1 MCNQEKKRNFALE
14 LNSSTNISSNYN
26 KTMKA
31 IEEFKPTDRFYRIIE
46 CDYRLMQVVARFNIT
61 MGFADKTVS
70 EVCHMHNVD
79 VHTFLAVVNQ
89 VVYDLNGSTKK
100 MSIDLVNMGSL
111 LDYLKR
117 THAYLMD
124 HQLPLMRKTLFTAM
138 DCSLQNEVAFLLVKY
153 FDMYVAEVQ
162 AHVAQEEQ
170 EVFAYAENLM
180 SGSFVEEEK
189 QVTHRH
195 NSDFVA
201 KLHELIQMFLQYYPQ
216 EGINEELNDVVYNLY
231 RIEEDI
237 RIHCQIEDEMLLPLV
252 RKLERRRMSQHHQ
265 IDGGNNATST
275 DNASKML
282 SDREQAIAVCVAKG
296 LSNKEIADQLNISF
310 NTVTTHRRNIARKL
324 NIHSSAGIAIFCVVN
339 KLVKLEEIKL

>member
-1 MCNQEKKRNFALE
+1 MA
-14 LNSSTNISSNYN
+14 T
-26 KTMKA
+26 
-31 IEEFKPTDRFYRIIE
+31 EEFKPTDKFYQIME

-70 EVCHMHNVD
+70 EVCHMHDVD

-89 VVYDLNGSTKK
+89 VFYDLNASPKK
-100 MSIDLVNMGSL
+100 VSLDLVNMGSL

-117 THAYLMD
+117 THTYLMD
-124 HQLPLMRKTLFTAM
+124 HQLPRMRKTLFTAM

-162 AHVAQEEQ
+162 SHVAQEEQ
-170 EVFAYAENLM
+170 EVFAYAESLM
-180 SGSFVEEEK
+180 SGSYVEEEK

-252 RKLERRRMSQHHQ
+252 RKLERKRMSQRAPMVHV
-265 IDGGNNATST
+265 GAANTSST
-275 DNASKML
+275 TVANLL

-296 LSNKEIADQLNISF
+296 LSNKEIADHLNISF

>member
-1 MCNQEKKRNFALE
+1 MA
-14 LNSSTNISSNYN
+14 T
-26 KTMKA
+26 
-31 IEEFKPTDRFYRIIE
+31 EEFKPTDRFYRIIE
-46 CDYRLMQVVARFNIT
+46 CDYRLTQVVARFNIT
-61 MGFADKTVS
+61 MGFGDKTVS

-79 VHTFLAVVNQ
+79 VHTFLAVINQ
-89 VVYDLNGSTKK
+89 VVYDLAASSKK
-100 MSIDLVNMGSL
+100 VSLDLVNMGSL

-117 THAYLMD
+117 THAYLVD
-124 HQLPLMRKTLFTAM
+124 HQLPRMRKTLFTAM

-170 EVFAYAENLM
+170 EVFAYAESLM
-180 SGSFVEEEK
+180 EGSLSPDPSLEGK
-189 QVTHRH
+189 GSHKH
-195 NSDFVA
+195 NADFVA

-237 RIHCQIEDEMLLPLV
+237 RIHCKLEDEMLLPLV
-252 RKLERRRMSQHHQ
+252 RKLERRRMSQHQHM
-265 IDGGNNATST
+265 DGGNKAATA

>member
-1 MCNQEKKRNFALE
+1 MA
-14 LNSSTNISSNYN
+14 T
-26 KTMKA
+26 
-31 IEEFKPTDRFYRIIE
+31 EEFKPTDRFYRIIE

-61 MGFADKTVS
+61 MGFGDKTVS

-79 VHTFLAVVNQ
+79 VHTFLAVINQ
-89 VVYDLNGSTKK
+89 VVYDLAASSKK
-100 MSIDLVNMGSL
+100 VSLDLVNMGAL

-117 THAYLMD
+117 THAYLVD
-124 HQLPLMRKTLFTAM
+124 HQLPRMRKTLFTAM

-170 EVFAYAENLM
+170 EVFAYAESLM
-180 SGSFVEEEK
+180 EGSLSPDPLLEGK
-189 QVTHRH
+189 GSHKH
-195 NSDFVA
+195 NADFVA

-237 RIHCQIEDEMLLPLV
+237 RIHCKLEDEMLLPLV
-252 RKLERRRMSQHHQ
+252 RKLERRRMSQHQHM
-265 IDGGNNATST
+265 DGGNKAATS

>member
-1 MCNQEKKRNFALE
+1 MA
-14 LNSSTNISSNYN
+14 T
-26 KTMKA
+26 
-31 IEEFKPTDRFYRIIE
+31 EEFKPTDRFFQIME

-61 MGFADKTVS
+61 MGYADKSVS
-70 EVCHMHNVD
+70 EVCHMHGVD
-79 VHTFLAVVNQ
+79 VHTFLAVINQ
-89 VVYDLNGSTKK
+89 VVYILSASSKK
-100 MSIDLVNMGSL
+100 VSLELVNMGSL
-111 LDYLKR
+111 LEYLKR
-117 THAYLMD
+117 THAYLMEY
-124 HQLPLMRKTLFTAM
+124 QLPRMRKTLFTAM

-162 AHVAQEEQ
+162 SHVAQEEQ
-170 EVFAYAENLM
+170 EVFAYAESLM
-180 SGSFVEEEK
+180 NGSYVEEEK

-195 NSDFVA
+195 NEDFVA
-201 KLHELIQMFLQYYPQ
+201 NLHELIQMFLQYYPQ

-252 RKLERRRMSQHHQ
+252 RKLERRRMSQHKQ
-265 IDGGNNATST
+265 TDKGGKDAMT
-275 DNASKML
+275 DNVSKML

-296 LSNKEIADQLNISF
+296 LSNKEIADQLHISF

-324 NIHSSAGIAIFCVVN
+324 NIHSAAGIAIFCVVN

>member
-1 MCNQEKKRNFALE
+1 MDKN
-14 LNSSTNISSNYN
+14 
-26 KTMKA
+26 
-31 IEEFKPTDRFYRIIE
+31 EFKPSDRFYWIIE

-61 MGFADKTVS
+61 MGFGDKTVS

-89 VVYDLNGSTKK
+89 VVYDLTASSKK
-100 MSIDLVNMGSL
+100 VSLDLVNVGSL

-117 THAYLMD
+117 THTYLMD
-124 HQLPLMRKTLFTAM
+124 HQLPRMRKTLFTAM

-162 AHVAQEEQ
+162 AHVAQEER
-170 EVFAYAENLM
+170 EVFAYAEGLM
-180 SGSFVEEEK
+180 EGSLSPDPSPEGK
-189 QVTHRH
+189 GSHKH
-195 NSDFVA
+195 NADFVA

-237 RIHCQIEDEMLLPLV
+237 RIHCKLEDEMLLPLV
-252 RKLERRRMSQHHQ
+252 RKLERKRMSQHS
-265 IDGGNNATST
+265 IMPAGAANTSATT
-275 DNASKML
+275 GANLL
-282 SDREQAIAVCVAKG
+282 SDREQAIAVCVAIG

>member
-1 MCNQEKKRNFALE
+1 MA
-14 LNSSTNISSNYN
+14 T
-26 KTMKA
+26 
-31 IEEFKPTDRFYRIIE
+31 EEFKPTDRFYRIIE

-61 MGFADKTVS
+61 MGFGDKMVS

-79 VHTFLAVVNQ
+79 VHTFLAVINQ
-89 VVYDLNGSTKK
+89 VVYDLAASSKK
-100 MSIDLVNMGSL
+100 VSLDLVNMGAL

-117 THAYLMD
+117 THAYLVD
-124 HQLPLMRKTLFTAM
+124 HQLPRMRKTLFTAM

-170 EVFAYAENLM
+170 EVFAYAESLM
-180 SGSFVEEEK
+180 EGSLSPDPLLEGK
-189 QVTHRH
+189 GSHKH
-195 NSDFVA
+195 NADFVA

-237 RIHCQIEDEMLLPLV
+237 RIHCKLEDEMLLPLV
-252 RKLERRRMSQHHQ
+252 RKLERRRMSQHQHM
-265 IDGGNNATST
+265 DGGNKAATS

-296 LSNKEIADQLNISF
+296 LSNKEIADQLDISF

>member
-1 MCNQEKKRNFALE
+1 MA
-14 LNSSTNISSNYN
+14 T
-26 KTMKA
+26 
-31 IEEFKPTDRFYRIIE
+31 EEFKPTDRFYRIIE

-61 MGFADKTVS
+61 MGFGDKTVS

-79 VHTFLAVVNQ
+79 VHTFLAVINQ
-89 VVYDLNGSTKK
+89 VVYDLAASSKK
-100 MSIDLVNMGSL
+100 VSLDLVNMGAL

-117 THAYLMD
+117 THAYLVD
-124 HQLPLMRKTLFTAM
+124 HQLPRMRKTLFTAM

-170 EVFAYAENLM
+170 EVFAYAESLM
-180 SGSFVEEEK
+180 EGSLSPDPLLEGK
-189 QVTHRH
+189 GSHKH
-195 NSDFVA
+195 NADFVA

-237 RIHCQIEDEMLLPLV
+237 RIHCKLEDEMLLPLV
-252 RKLERRRMSQHHQ
+252 RKLERRRMSQHQHM
-265 IDGGNNATST
+265 DGGNKVATS